1 MPISISGGGSSPLWA
16 RFSTTTTQTITT
28 GTSVAAGNKLAFQ
41 RIEKSDSWPTVTVP
55 ISDITIPATGLWL
68 IMPWDLDWQDQV
80 SGLGVGSRRMFR
92 RITNQAASSRAHVIG
107 PPTLDSA
114 ADIQTVQTGG
124 EVRPFTAGST
134 IQFHAVQNSGA
145 SLEVAMAALSLV
157 LLAPMSSN
165 PYLDTEN

>member
-1 MPISISGGGSSPLWA
+1 MPSLSGGGSSPLWA

-41 RIEKSDSWPTVTVP
+41 RVEKSDGWPAVTVP

-68 IMPWDLDWQDQV
+68 VIPWDLDWQDQV

-92 RITNQAASSRAHVIG
+92 RISDVPASTRAHTIV

-114 ADIQTVQTGG
+114 ADIQTVQSGG
-124 EVRPFTAGST
+124 EIRPFTAGST

-145 SLEVAMAALSLV
+145 SLSVGMAALSLV
-157 LLAPMSSN
+157 LLAPMGSN